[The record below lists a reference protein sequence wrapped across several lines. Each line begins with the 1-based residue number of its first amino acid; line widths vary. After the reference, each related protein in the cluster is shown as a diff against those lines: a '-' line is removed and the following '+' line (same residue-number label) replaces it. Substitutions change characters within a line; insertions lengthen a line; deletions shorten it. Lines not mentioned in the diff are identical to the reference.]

1 MRTTITHRHTVVD
14 IETTGTDHQVAQVT
28 EVAWYDIDTNERGVF
43 IPAHT
48 LDGADPVALEISRY
62 DERIKGKP
70 QDDGTLLAE
79 FHQRMGGDGT
89 KSSLWAANPS
99 FEVRFLM
106 GLFARTGLDPH
117 PFHYRPFDL
126 EEGAYWLLPHL
137 FEHGQK
143 PGLKQI
149 AEVFGIKFSHH
160 DAMEDVEASVQVIRR
175 LHRIRQ
181 SLLWTD
187 IASIEPVR
195 KSA

>member
-1 MRTTITHRHTVVD
+1 MSTTHRHIVVD
-14 IETTGTDHQVAQVT
+14 FETTGTDHQVHQVT
-28 EVAWYDIDTNERGVF
+28 EVAWYDLETNRNGVF

-48 LDGADPVALEISRY
+48 LDGADPVALKISQY

-79 FHQRMGGDGT
+79 FHARMGGDGVKT
-89 KSSLWAANPS
+89 SLWAANPS

-106 GLFARTGLDPH
+106 GLFTRNGLDPH

-137 FEHGQK
+137 FKVGEK

-149 AEVFGIKFSHH
+149 AQVFGIDFGHH

-175 LHRIRQ
+175 LHQIRRT
-181 SLLWTD
+181 LL
-187 IASIEPVR
+187 ASSVTAITPAGD
-195 KSA
+195 SA